1 MERTVFRSSDLDK
14 SKPWAMLRATTFDVE
29 AENMTAAVNLWHRVK
44 ESVPSHEDRLIAA
57 ILGHPGYL
65 AMEAFVCNLMAVRC
79 GFDIYHPSFGRTD
92 SVGCR
97 PTDDGNGLRMEP
109 IPVARTQIEEI
120 VSELRQSGY
129 AVTLNTDWLEV
140 KPKEL

>member
-1 MERTVFRSSDLDK
+1 MERTTFRSSGLDK
-14 SKPWAMLRATTFDVE
+14 SMPWAMLRAATFDVE
-29 AENMTAAVNLWHRVK
+29 AADLTAAVNLWHRVK
-44 ESVPSHEDRLIAA
+44 DSVSSHEDRLIVAVS
-57 ILGHPGYL
+57 GHPGYI
-65 AMEAFVCNLMAVRC
+65 AMEAFVCNLMAVRH
-79 GFDIYHPSFGRTD
+79 GFDIYHPSYGRTD

-109 IPVARTQIEEI
+109 IPVARTQIENI

-129 AVTLNTDWLEV
+129 DVTLCDNWLEV